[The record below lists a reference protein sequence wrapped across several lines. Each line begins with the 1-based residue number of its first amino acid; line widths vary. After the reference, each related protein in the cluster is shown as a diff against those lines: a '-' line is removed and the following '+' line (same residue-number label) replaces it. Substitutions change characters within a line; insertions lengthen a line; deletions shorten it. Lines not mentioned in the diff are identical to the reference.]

1 MVEPG
6 FQLRGDKIKI
16 VLKELSIFFLIIM
29 YYLWTPL
36 IELPLKK
43 MG

>member
-16 VLKELSIFFLIIM
+16 VLKELSIFFSNNYVLLM
-29 YYLWTPL
+29 ETTN
-36 IELPLKK
+36 
-43 MG
+43 